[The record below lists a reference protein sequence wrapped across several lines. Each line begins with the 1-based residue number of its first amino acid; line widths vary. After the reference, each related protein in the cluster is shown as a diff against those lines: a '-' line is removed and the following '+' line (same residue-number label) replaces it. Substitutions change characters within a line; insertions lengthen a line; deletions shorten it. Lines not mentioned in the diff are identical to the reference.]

1 MRSTEG
7 IYFSRLD
14 HVRALA
20 AYLVFVWHFL
30 HMTPRFPVPYA
41 TGPVF
46 PFALLDEGHTGV
58 ALFMTLSGYLF
69 ARLVG
74 DRGIDFGSFLWSR
87 AMRLAPLLVV
97 CIAAWVV
104 IGWLAGA
111 PIPAG
116 DILGGFVFPT
126 WPRGTWSVS
135 IELHF
140 YLLFPLLLLLFR
152 RQGPFALLAVVAA
165 AMLMRFDW
173 WRTYGEAQHI
183 AYWTIVG
190 RIDQFAFGMLFAL
203 VPVRRSVLRWVA
215 GISFA
220 AFLVLWNEFDRMGG
234 FHHFNGTPSPSL
246 LWIVLPTVEAV
257 TWGSLIAFYDG
268 ATFAMPAWLDRSLA
282 KVGEWSYS
290 IYLLHFFPMVLL
302 RNLFWD
308 RTGSAGNFFPALMVA
323 NLAFVAFLPV
333 AALSY
338 RYFEKRFLVYRK
350 PYLRPIRA
358 PQAAHI
364 ASTTDIAARRTGR

>member
-14 HVRALA
+14 HVRAAA

-58 ALFMTLSGYLF
+58 ALFMTLSGFLF

-74 DRGIDFGSFLWSR
+74 DRTIDFPRFLWSR
-87 AMRLAPLLVV
+87 AMRLAPLLIV
-97 CIAAWVV
+97 CITAWVV

-111 PIPAG
+111 PIPVG
-116 DILGGFVFPT
+116 DIIGGVLFPT

-135 IELHF
+135 IELQF

-152 RQGPFALLAVVAA
+152 RQGPFALLVVIAGA
-165 AMLMRFDW
+165 TLLRFDW

-183 AYWTIVG
+183 AYWTIAG
-190 RIDQFAFGMLFAL
+190 RIDQFAFGMLFARI
-203 VPVRRSVLRWVA
+203 PVRRNVLRAVA

-220 AFLVLWNEFDRMGG
+220 AFLVLWNEFDHMGG
-234 FHHFNGTPSPSL
+234 FHHFNGTPSPSP
-246 LWIVLPTVEAV
+246 LWIFIPTVEAI

-268 ATFAMPAWLDRSLA
+268 ATFKMPAWLDRALA
-282 KVGEWSYS
+282 KIGEWSYS

-302 RNLFWD
+302 RNIFWD
-308 RTGSAGNFFPALMVA
+308 RAGSSGNFFPAL
-323 NLAFVAFLPV
+323 LAATIAFLAFLPV

-338 RYFEKRFLVYRK
+338 HYFEKRFLAYRK
-350 PYLRPIRA
+350 PYLRARA
-358 PQAAHI
+358 TAATPVV
-364 ASTTDIAARRTGR
+364 SR